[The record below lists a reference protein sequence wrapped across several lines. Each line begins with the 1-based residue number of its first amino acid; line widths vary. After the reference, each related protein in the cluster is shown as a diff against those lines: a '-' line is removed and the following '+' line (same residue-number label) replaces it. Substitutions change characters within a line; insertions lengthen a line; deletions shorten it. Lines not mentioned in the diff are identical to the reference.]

1 VKPPAAVLSSNGIAE
16 HAVAA
21 ESSLVIVMA
30 DWRPTILRALRLLL
44 ETVIVPTILFLS
56 LVHTAGLLIALA
68 ATLGWLFIALA
79 ARYFSRRHLPGTLF
93 FCISVM
99 SGRALVALATSSAFI
114 YMLQPVVGSIC
125 MGLLFLGSALAGRP
139 VTMRLARDFV
149 AIPAH
154 ILARRGVQRM
164 FSQIALL
171 WGISRLADA
180 GMSFGFLH
188 LGVDAGLL
196 SRGFLSP
203 VLSLLTAGVSI
214 MWGMR
219 ALRRDGISLQ
229 FDRSA
234 A

>member
-1 VKPPAAVLSSNGIAE
+1 VIAE
-16 HAVAA
+16 RAAAA
-21 ESSLVIVMA
+21 ESSLVLMIA
-30 DWRPTILRALRLLL
+30 DWRPTVLRALRLLL
-44 ETVIVPTILFLS
+44 ETVIVPTVLFLT
-56 LVHTAGLLIALA
+56 LVHSAGLLIALG

-79 ARYFSRRHLPGTLF
+79 ARWFARRRMPGTLF

-125 MGLLFLGSALAGRP
+125 MAMLFLGSAIAGRP

-154 ILARRGVQRM
+154 ILARKGVQRM
-164 FSQIALL
+164 FTQVALI

-188 LGVDAGLL
+188 LGIDAGML

-203 VLSLLTAGVSI
+203 ALSLLTAGVSI

-219 ALRRDGISLQ
+219 ALRRDGISLLFGQ
-229 FDRSA
+229 PA
-234 A
+234 V